1 MEEKIVYV
9 DCDVCDC
16 ERREISRDNLKIV
29 HNLTW
34 DTYTYTYF
42 CVMCGTRQV
51 HELDGAWVTTMISE
65 GWNYTA
71 FTMPFLSYRPG
82 GPTIN
87 NDDVNKFVE
96 SLNAHDHLAAY
107 A

>member
-1 MEEKIVYV
+1 MKEKTIRIY
-9 DCDVCDC
+9 CDVC
-16 ERREISRDNLKIV
+16 ESHRDICPTNITIV
-29 HNLTW
+29 HNMTW

-42 CVMCGTRQV
+42 CVMCGSRQV
-51 HELDGAWVTTMISE
+51 HTFDT
-65 GWNYTA
+65 GWIEKMLAMGSNYKA
-71 FTMPFLSYRPG
+71 FEMPHLSYHTG

-87 NDDVNKFVE
+87 HDDVDKFIE